1 MTSMN
6 VIPFFSPTKQPLPY
20 VTSYISAGFPSPAD
34 DHVDQTL
41 DLHEYLVKH
50 PAATFFVRV
59 EGESMTGAGIFHG
72 DLLVVDRSLTA
83 RDGSIVIAVV
93 NGELTVKRLRKEKT
107 MIRLVAEN
115 PAYTPIV
122 ITEETELVIW
132 GVVTSVIHHV

>member
-1 MTSMN
+1 MN